1 MKKEQ
6 KYVAVD
12 VDRRWGMLNDEDL
25 QARAVWGGRTIV
37 DYDRYN
43 SKYYITYVG
52 NRITMKGTESDINKI
67 CKFLEMAKTR
77 RALSKFVEQV
87 GTASSQVLTLTS
99 PHGFVLKA
107 TPNASYG
114 YLYVKVIWNN
124 PTL

>member
-6 KYVAVD
+6 KYIAVD
-12 VDRRWGMLNDEDL
+12 IDRRWGLLNDEDL
-25 QARAVWGGRTIV
+25 QARAAWGGRTIAERN
-37 DYDRYN
+37 YDGKHN
-43 SKYYITYVG
+43 IIYVS

-77 RALSKFVEQV
+77 RALGKFVDQV
-87 GTASSQVLTLTS
+87 GVASSQVLTLTS

-114 YLYVKVIWNN
+114 YLYIKVIWNN
-124 PTL
+124 PEL

>member
-6 KYVAVD
+6 KYITVD
-12 VDRRWGMLNDEDL
+12 VERRWGMLTDEDL
-25 QARAVWGGRTIV
+25 NARAVWGGRTIV
-37 DYDRYN
+37 ERDRLTG
-43 SKYYITYVG
+43 KYYIAYIG

-77 RALSKFVEQV
+77 RALGKFVDQV

-114 YLYVKVIWNN
+114 YLYIKVIWNN

>member
-6 KYVAVD
+6 KYIAVNID
-12 VDRRWGMLNDEDL
+12 SRWGLLNDEDL
-25 QARAVWGGRTIV
+25 QARAAWGGRTIAERN
-37 DYDRYN
+37 YDGKHN
-43 SKYYITYVG
+43 IIYVSD
-52 NRITMKGTESDINKI
+52 RITMMGTESDINKI

-77 RALSKFVEQV
+77 RALGKFVDQV

-107 TPNASYG
+107 TPNESYG

>member
-6 KYVAVD
+6 KYLAVD
-12 VDRRWGMLNDEDL
+12 VERRWGLLNDEDL
-25 QARAVWGGRTIV
+25 QARAAWGGRTIAERN
-37 DYDRYN
+37 YDGKHN
-43 SKYYITYVG
+43 IVYVG
-52 NRITMKGTESDINKI
+52 DRITMKGTESDINKI

-77 RALSKFVEQV
+77 RALGKFVDQV

>member
-6 KYVAVD
+6 KYIAVD
-12 VDRRWGMLNDEDL
+12 IDRRWGLLNDEDL
-25 QARAVWGGRTIV
+25 QARAAWGGRTIAERN
-37 DYDRYN
+37 YDGKHN
-43 SKYYITYVG
+43 IIYVG
-52 NRITMKGTESDINKI
+52 DRITMKGTESDINKI

-77 RALSKFVEQV
+77 RALGKFVDQV

-107 TPNASYG
+107 TPNASCG

>member
-6 KYVAVD
+6 KYLAVD
-12 VDRRWGMLNDEDL
+12 VERRWGLLNDEDL
-25 QARAVWGGRTIV
+25 QARAAWGGRTIAERN
-37 DYDRYN
+37 YDGKHN
-43 SKYYITYVG
+43 IVYVG

-77 RALSKFVEQV
+77 RALGKFVDQV

>member
-6 KYVAVD
+6 KYIAVD
-12 VDRRWGMLNDEDL
+12 IDRRWGLLNDEDL
-25 QARAVWGGRTIV
+25 QARAAWGGRTIAERN
-37 DYDRYN
+37 YDGKHN
-43 SKYYITYVG
+43 IIYVSD
-52 NRITMKGTESDINKI
+52 RITMMGTESDINKI

-77 RALSKFVEQV
+77 RALGKFVDQV

>member
-6 KYVAVD
+6 KYLAVN
-12 VDRRWGMLNDEDL
+12 VERRWGLLNDEDL
-25 QARAVWGGRTIV
+25 QARAVWGGRTIAERN
-37 DYDRYN
+37 YDGKHN
-43 SKYYITYVG
+43 IVYVG
-52 NRITMKGTESDINKI
+52 DRITMKGTESDINKI
-67 CKFLEMAKTR
+67 CKFLEMTKTR
-77 RALSKFVEQV
+77 RALGKFVDQV

>member
-6 KYVAVD
+6 KYLAVD
-12 VDRRWGMLNDEDL
+12 VERRWGLLNDEDL
-25 QARAVWGGRTIV
+25 QARAAWGGRTIAERN
-37 DYDRYN
+37 YDGKHN
-43 SKYYITYVG
+43 IVYVG
-52 NRITMKGTESDINKI
+52 DRITMKGTESDINKI

-77 RALSKFVEQV
+77 RALGKFVDQV

-114 YLYVKVIWNN
+114 YLDVKVIWNN

>member
-6 KYVAVD
+6 KYIAVD
-12 VDRRWGMLNDEDL
+12 IDRRWGLLTDEDL
-25 QARAVWGGRTIV
+25 QARAAWGGRTIAERN
-37 DYDRYN
+37 YDGKHN
-43 SKYYITYVG
+43 IIYVSD
-52 NRITMKGTESDINKI
+52 RITMMGTESDINKI

-77 RALSKFVEQV
+77 RALGKFVDQV

-114 YLYVKVIWNN
+114 YLYIKVIWNN

>member
-6 KYVAVD
+6 KYIAVD
-12 VDRRWGMLNDEDL
+12 IDCRWGLLNDEDL
-25 QARAVWGGRTIV
+25 NARAVWGGRTIV
-37 DYDRYN
+37 ERNYDG
-43 SKYYITYVG
+43 KYGIIYVG
-52 NRITMKGTESDINKI
+52 DRITMKGTESDINKI

-77 RALSKFVEQV
+77 RALGKFVDQV